1 MSNINICQEFKKVG
15 SRLLSKN
22 VELLLATRKNP
33 TKNKP
38 AEFLMLVDS
47 ETKKRSFI
55 SSLYLRGCKDNLCKY
70 KLDYK
75 GQEFFL
81 FMNSD
86 YAKIYK
92 SA

>member
-1 MSNINICQEFKKVG
+1 MTNINICQEFKRVG
-15 SRLLSKN
+15 SKLVSKN
-22 VELLLATRKNP
+22 FELLLAKRKNP

-38 AEFLMLVDS
+38 TDFLMLVDS
-47 ETKKRSFI
+47 ETKKRTFI

-70 KLDYK
+70 KLDFK
-75 GQEFFL
+75 GREFFL

-92 SA
+92 TV